1 MTNYFKAIIMLVAL
15 MLISCGMVAQDTL
28 EISYD
33 TTSLRSQ
40 DTLKFSYDTT
50 SRQLTIEANFFF
62 GFRDTDTICNKT
74 IQSIIKQRVFTHGM
88 IVEEHRAE
96 PHIFISRDL
105 VVTVDCDY
113 FDMEEIKR
121 IHFFKEKWCNLT
133 NDTVEEIVVEI
144 VGEQTESEFGN
155 GLGTG
160 GENDFGPLLLVILLL
175 VIIAGGGLFMYSRR
189 KRSLSATTSMEI
201 PQNTIEIIKSNTP
214 DWSVGLDHVR
224 AHSEEYYRL
233 DMQQQ
238 YSDTAVHQVF
248 LHHTVVK
255 KTYDFFKTFLASDE
269 RTPETGCFFIGCWE
283 YDDENHKTYNISLE
297 DIVEPGDDMVPDE
310 YSFDFGHKIG
320 WNLDVMIR
328 NMREKTGRE
337 YVHTVWMHS
346 HPGIG
351 LFLSMQDL
359 VAHDLLKSR
368 NEAGRLAAFVID
380 TNSPHWDFSVFTAR
394 LDGEM
399 NTQTDKTYSLDELY
413 SWCRRV
419 HAQVEDKN
427 HEDYLK
433 IDLNDKNDG
442 LSNLYISGKVINR
455 IEEAVY
461 DAGKGS
467 EVAGYL
473 SGDINLN
480 EGWCRIDNCTS
491 TSNASSGTLIVD
503 DETPYENLFVTY
515 KDTLHECLVLIVYR
529 SDEEIWI
536 STRKDCNDQFGKK
549 TEITVCT
556 MGQMR
561 EWIRRKRNYK

>member
-1 MTNYFKAIIMLVAL
+1 MTNNLKAIITLVTI
-15 MLISCGMVAQDTL
+15 MLISFRMGA
-28 EISYD
+28 
-33 TTSLRSQ
+33 Q

-50 SRQLTIEANFFF
+50 SWKLTIESRFYY
-62 GFRDTDTICNKT
+62 GFRDSDTIGNKT
-74 IQSIIKQRVFTHGM
+74 IQSIIEHGVFTPGW
-88 IVEEHRAE
+88 IVEEE
-96 PHIFISRDL
+96 RDDTTYFSKYL
-105 VVTVDCDY
+105 VVTIDCDF
-113 FDMEEIKR
+113 FDTEEIKR
-121 IHFFKEKWCNLT
+121 IHFFKEKDAILT
-133 NDTVEEIVVEI
+133 NDAVEVVIVEI
-144 VGEQTESEFGN
+144 VGDQTEADDS
-155 GLGTG
+155 
-160 GENDFGPLLLVILLL
+160 GEMGFAPLPLVSLFL
-175 VIIAGGGLFMYSRR
+175 VIIVGCGLFVYFRR
-189 KRSLSATTSMEI
+189 KKSLSAPADKRI
-201 PQNTIEIIKSNTP
+201 AKNTIEIIKSNTP
-214 DWSVGLDHVR
+214 DWIIGLDHVR

-238 YSDTAVHQVF
+238 YADTAVHQVF

-399 NTQTDKTYSLDELY
+399 NTQTDKTYSFDELY
-413 SWCRRV
+413 NWCRRV

-442 LSNLYISGKVINR
+442 LSYLYISGKVINR

-461 DAGKGS
+461 DAGKES
-467 EVAGYL
+467 KVAGYL
-473 SGDINLN
+473 SGAINLN
-480 EGWCRIDNCTS
+480 EGWCSIDDCIATTKNS
-491 TSNASSGTLIVD
+491 MGTLIVD
-503 DETPYENLFVTY
+503 NETPYENLFVTY
-515 KDTLHECLVLIVYR
+515 KDTLQECLVLIVYR

-536 STRKDCNDQFGKK
+536 STRKDCNDQFGEK